1 MGFSRQEYQ
10 SGLPCPPL
18 GNLPDP
24 RIELASLTSPAL
36 ASGLFTTSTTWEARV
51 CVCVCVGGVCMCV
64 WSVCVGG
71 CVCGVCVCVGGVCV
85 LIIPRSLQG
94 VR

>member
-36 ASGLFTTSTTWEARV
+36 ASGLFTTSTTWEAHV
-51 CVCVCVGGVCMCV
+51 CVCVCVGDVCMCV

-71 CVCGVCVCVGGVCV
+71 CVCGVCVCGGGVCV